1 MINQDSQAPAPAPE
15 NNDNAVIQ
23 EVRDTPAEPEA
34 IEEEEVPELTEEEE
48 PAQRAP
54 ETPAP
59 APQDVEVSLDQ
70 TGLPRFA
77 AVPQTQ
83 TVIARAPLTPATSRF
98 VAAPAIGHSHSV
110 LTHSDTPLTFATRT
124 VAAPVHHIAH
134 APVNTFAPTRTVV
147 ASAPVNTFAPART
160 VVASAPVNTFGL
172 ADGNTGFFT
181 LPGAGFAF
189 NF

>member
-1 MINQDSQAPAPAPE
+1 MINQDSQAPAAPTPAPA
-15 NNDNAVIQ
+15 NNDSEVL
-23 EVRDTPAEPEA
+23 EVRDVPEESEV
-34 IEEEEVPELTEEEE
+34 IEDEEVPELTEEEE
-48 PAQRAP
+48 EPVQRTP

-77 AVPQTQ
+77 AVPQTT

-98 VAAPAIGHSHSV
+98 VAAPVHHHIAPVHTIA
-110 LTHSDTPLTFATRT
+110 TPART
-124 VAAPVHHIAH
+124 VVTTPVATAPVHHIAH
-134 APVNTFAPTRTVV
+134 APVNTFATPARTVV
-147 ASAPVNTFAPART
+147 TTPT

-181 LPGAGFAF
+181 FPGAGFAF

>member
-23 EVRDTPAEPEA
+23 EVRDTPAEPEV

-98 VAAPAIGHSHSV
+98 VAAPVHHHVAHAPVHTIA
-110 LTHSDTPLTFATRT
+110 TPART
-124 VAAPVHHIAH
+124 VVTTPVAAAPVHHFAH
-134 APVNTFAPTRTVV
+134 APVNTFATPARTVV
-147 ASAPVNTFAPART
+147 TTPA

-181 LPGAGFAF
+181 FPGAGFAF

>member
-1 MINQDSQAPAPAPE
+1 MINQDSQAPAAPTPAPA
-15 NNDNAVIQ
+15 NNESEVL
-23 EVRDTPAEPEA
+23 EVRDAPEDTEV
-34 IEEEEVPELTEEEE
+34 IEDEEVPELTEEEE
-48 PAQRAP
+48 EPVQRTP
-54 ETPAP
+54 ETP

-98 VAAPAIGHSHSV
+98 VAAPVHHHIAPVHTIA
-110 LTHSDTPLTFATRT
+110 TPART
-124 VAAPVHHIAH
+124 VVTTPINAPVHHIAH
-134 APVNTFAPTRTVV
+134 APVNTFATPARTVV
-147 ASAPVNTFAPART
+147 TTPT

-181 LPGAGFAF
+181 FPGAGFAF

>member
-1 MINQDSQAPAPAPE
+1 MINQDSQAPAAPAPA
-15 NNDNAVIQ
+15 NNDNEVL
-23 EVRDTPAEPEA
+23 EVRDVPEESEV
-34 IEEEEVPELTEEEE
+34 IEDEEVPELTEEEQE
-48 PAQRAP
+48 PVQRTP

-134 APVNTFAPTRTVV
+134 APVNTFATPARTVV
-147 ASAPVNTFAPART
+147 TTPT

-181 LPGAGFAF
+181 FPGAGFAF

>member
-1 MINQDSQAPAPAPE
+1 MINQDSQAPAAP
-15 NNDNAVIQ
+15 
-23 EVRDTPAEPEA
+23 TPAEPVNNDSEVLEVRDA
-34 IEEEEVPELTEEEE
+34 PEESEVIEEEEVPELTEEEE
-48 PAQRAP
+48 EPVQRTP

-77 AVPQTQ
+77 AVPQTT

-98 VAAPAIGHSHSV
+98 VAAPVHHHIAPVHTIA
-110 LTHSDTPLTFATRT
+110 TPART
-124 VAAPVHHIAH
+124 VVTSPVAHHIAH
-134 APVNTFAPTRTVV
+134 APVNTFATPARTVV
-147 ASAPVNTFAPART
+147 TTPT

-181 LPGAGFAF
+181 FPGAGFAF